1 MEPGWLGP
9 YRLDEVIAR
18 TPAATVYR
26 AADTGHG
33 DRAVA
38 LKVFAPHLC
47 ADPAFRERFRHDAA
61 VLGGLRQPHLVPVH
75 SYGVLDGSVY
85 LDMRLVRGP
94 SLATVLRDG
103 PLAPHR
109 ARAIA
114 DQITTALDAVARCGL
129 GARRIDPSDVLLSSS
144 QGAGE
149 FVQLVGLGPGR
160 PPVDPRSVVSVA
172 ELVGG
177 LPEPLPGLERPGPRR
192 RRMPLLIAAVAL
204 VALAAAALTA
214 VGTRDGG
221 VPGPP
226 GLVASIDGTGG
237 AVAADTAE
245 LSGRP
250 VLVTALADA
259 VRTWDLRTGRSVA
272 PPIPTRALD
281 LATTRIGGRAAVVSR
296 GADELIRVFDLAT
309 GRLLADHIRAPEPVL
324 TVWEAGPVLRAMAT
338 TEVDG
343 RPVVVTLEPTGASV
357 THNLPQLALRS
368 HELPGGAP
376 LGPPAIVA
384 GEALRDIV
392 LATVGE
398 APVAVAST
406 DLGSVRAFDVATGAP
421 VGTPVAPQPARLRA
435 VAVVEREG
443 RPLVAGG
450 GLDNAIRLFDLQTG
464 EPVGAP
470 LTGHTMA
477 PTSLATVGTDDRSLL
492 LSSAYD
498 MEAPGRSEARFWDA
512 DTGDAVGPVLVGHPL
527 SRGVVATGRVGDR
540 SVVVATEAD
549 GPITIW
555 DVATLVD
562 RGTV

>member
-9 YRLDEVIAR
+9 YRLDEVIAC

-75 SYGVLDGSVY
+75 SYGVIDGSVY

-129 GARRIDPSDVLLSSS
+129 GARRIDPSDVLLSGS

-160 PPVDPRSVVSVA
+160 PPADPRSVASAA

-177 LPEPLPGLERPGPRR
+177 LPEPLPGPERPRR
-192 RRMPLLIAAVAL
+192 RHMPLLIAAVAL
-204 VALAAAALTA
+204 VALAAAVLTA

-245 LSGRP
+245 LGGRP

-296 GADELIRVFDLAT
+296 GADELIRVHDLAT
-309 GRLLADHIRAPEPVL
+309 GRLLADPIGAPEPVL
-324 TVWEAGPVLRAMAT
+324 TAWEAGRPLRAVAA

-343 RPVVVTLEPTGASV
+343 RPVVVTLEKTGASV

-376 LGPPAIVA
+376 LGTPAIVA

-392 LATVGE
+392 LARVGE

-406 DLGSVRAFDVATGAP
+406 DRGSVHAFDVATGAP

-435 VAVVEREG
+435 VGVVERDG

-470 LTGHTMA
+470 LAGHTMA

-498 MEAPGRSEARFWDA
+498 MEAPGRSEARFWDVA
-512 DTGDAVGPVLVGHPL
+512 TGDAVGPVLVGHPL
-527 SRGVVATGRVGDR
+527 SRGVIATGRVGDR
-540 SVVVATEAD
+540 SVVVAAEAD